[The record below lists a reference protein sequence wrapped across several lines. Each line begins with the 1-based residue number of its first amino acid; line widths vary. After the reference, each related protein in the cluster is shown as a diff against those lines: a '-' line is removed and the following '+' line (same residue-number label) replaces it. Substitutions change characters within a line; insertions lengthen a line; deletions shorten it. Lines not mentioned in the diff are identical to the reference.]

1 MFFAYLVAMAKENE
15 NGQERTEDPTQKRID
30 EAREKGQVCKSM
42 ELSTAMLFLAM
53 IIAFYLYIPSV
64 AQRLGGVVAAY
75 LADLSMW
82 DGTGVSAVFIL
93 RQGVVKLGVLIMPL
107 MALFL
112 VIGIASNILQVG
124 FKASPEAMVP
134 KLSKLNPLTG
144 FKNKFMSIKSLE
156 QLVKTLIIMLI
167 IIWVSY
173 RAIRRELVDFLP
185 LMSADVSVI
194 VLTIYHSTTRLL
206 WDILMIFVLIAAAD
220 YAFQRWQYREDL
232 MMTRQEVK
240 DEFKQSE
247 GNPMIKSRIRSIQ
260 MHMARRRMMR
270 AVPKADV
277 VITNPTHL
285 AVALQYDRG
294 RMIAP
299 TVLAKG
305 AGEVAEKIKQV
316 ARKAGVPVMEN
327 KPLAQALFRTV
338 DIGGVIPESLYK
350 AVAEI
355 LAYVYRLKAKVAR

>member
-1 MFFAYLVAMAKENE
+1 
-15 NGQERTEDPTQKRID
+15 
-30 EAREKGQVCKSM
+30 
-42 ELSTAMLFLAM
+42 
-53 IIAFYLYIPSV
+53 
-64 AQRLGGVVAAY
+64 
-75 LADLSMW
+75 
-82 DGTGVSAVFIL
+82 
-93 RQGVVKLGVLIMPL
+93 
-107 MALFL
+107 
-112 VIGIASNILQVG
+112 
-124 FKASPEAMVP
+124 
-134 KLSKLNPLTG
+134 
-144 FKNKFMSIKSLE
+144 
-156 QLVKTLIIMLI
+156 MLI

-316 ARKAGVPVMEN
+316 ARKAAVPVMEN
-327 KPLAQALFRTV
+327 KPLAQALYKSV
-338 DIGGVIPESLYK
+338 DIGETIPETLYK

-355 LAYVYRLKAKVAR
+355 LAYVYRLKAGTR